1 MSGCKTGHK
10 TGIRYAREEI
20 MNIFVGSLAREVT
33 DEDLLELFAAFGD
46 VTSATVVKDKFSGQS
61 RGFGFVEMSPK
72 AAAIAAIAGLNGKEV
87 QGRTLTVNEARPRTD
102 NRDSGRRRTNG
113 GGGGGARRGQRR

>member
-1 MSGCKTGHK
+1 
-10 TGIRYAREEI
+10 